1 MLSREIAEN
10 IVRETMKRLRQNIN
24 IMNTEG
30 EIIASG
36 DPARVGK
43 RHEGSLEVIRTGMPL
58 IIDADNQAEWLGSQ
72 HGINY
77 PIVFLQQIVGS
88 IGITG
93 NPEDVAEF
101 GELVKMTTELML
113 NQMEL
118 SSRQEWRNRTMET
131 VIEEIVKPKYSKAKL
146 DELLQLLQ
154 INLSPPFH
162 IWILQTEKSME
173 HHSQLVRKFEEII
186 GSRHLLSA
194 VENPYKVVFMIF
206 GHSEQQIINK
216 CQLLQSKLWH
226 NDFPFRVG
234 CSLETQTMEGI
245 ASSFHEAELALK
257 LGAKHEIMSSYAGL
271 EPISIVHL
279 SDSEIKNRFAER
291 IMALLSQT
299 ALETLRVFFDSNMN
313 IQKAADELFIHKNT
327 LQYRLKR
334 IKESTGYD
342 PQTFQDAASL
352 QIAIWIIQMQPFR

>member
-24 IMNTEG
+24 IMNVDG
-30 EIIASG
+30 VIIASG
-36 DPARVGK
+36 DPSRVGK
-43 RHEGSLEVIRTGMPL
+43 RHEGSLEVIRTGKPL
-58 IIDADNQAEWLGSQ
+58 IIDTGNQAEWQGSQ
-72 HGINY
+72 CGINY

-93 NPEDVAEF
+93 NPEEVAEF

-146 DELLQLLQ
+146 DELLHLLQ

-162 IWILQTEKSME
+162 IWIMQTEKSME
-173 HHSQLVRKFEEII
+173 HHSQLVRKIDEII
-186 GSRHLLSA
+186 GSGHLLSA
-194 VENPYKVVFMIF
+194 VENPYRAIFIVF
-206 GHSEQQIINK
+206 GLTEQQIMAK
-216 CQLLQSKLWH
+216 SQLLHSKLWH
-226 NDFPFRVG
+226 NDFPFRIG
-234 CSLETQTMEGI
+234 CSLETQTREEI
-245 ASSFHEAELALK
+245 ASAFREAELALK
-257 LGAKHEIMSSYAGL
+257 LGNKHEIMNAYAGL

-279 SDSEIKNRFAER
+279 SDPDIKNKFAER
-291 IMALLSQT
+291 VFALLSQT
-299 ALETLRVFFDSNMN
+299 ALETLKVFFDSNMN

-327 LQYRLKR
+327 LLYRLKR

-342 PQTFQDAASL
+342 PQTFRDASSL
-352 QIAIWIIQMQPFR
+352 QMAVWIIQMQPFR

>member
-36 DPARVGK
+36 DPTRVGK
-43 RHEGSLEVIRTGMPL
+43 RHEGSLEVIRTGKPL
-58 IIDADNQAEWLGSQ
+58 IIDNNNQAEWQGSQ
-72 HGINY
+72 IGINY

-93 NPEDVAEF
+93 NPVDVAEF

-131 VIEEIVKPKYSKAKL
+131 IIEEIVKPNYSKAKL
-146 DELLQLLQ
+146 DELLLLLQ
-154 INLSPPFH
+154 INLSPPFYV
-162 IWILQTEKSME
+162 WIMQTEKSME
-173 HHSQLVRKFEEII
+173 HHSQLVRKMEAII
-186 GSRHLLSA
+186 GNRHLLSA
-194 VENPYKVVFMIF
+194 VGNPYRAVFVIF
-206 GHSEQQIINK
+206 GLNQQQIFAK
-216 CQLLQSKLWH
+216 SQLLESKLWH

-234 CSLETQTMEGI
+234 CSLETITLESI
-245 ASSFHEAELALK
+245 SSSFREAELALK
-257 LGAKHEIMSSYAGL
+257 LGDKDQIISNYAGL

-279 SDSEIKNRFAER
+279 SDTDIKNRFTER
-291 IMALLSQT
+291 IIVNLSPT
-299 ALETLRVFFDSNMN
+299 ALETLKVFFDSHMN

-327 LQYRLKR
+327 LLYRLKR

-342 PQTFQDAASL
+342 PQIFRDAVSL
-352 QIAIWIIQMQPFR
+352 QIALWIIQLQPFR